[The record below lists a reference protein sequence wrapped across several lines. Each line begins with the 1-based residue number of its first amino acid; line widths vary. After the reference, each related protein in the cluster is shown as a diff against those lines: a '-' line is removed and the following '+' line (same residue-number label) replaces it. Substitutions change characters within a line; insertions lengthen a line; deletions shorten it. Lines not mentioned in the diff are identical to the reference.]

1 VSTRG
6 VEKSNWRNLIA
17 ACAAISVFGFTFGMT
32 YPLLSLILESRG
44 VPEGMIGINAAMTPI
59 GILLFS
65 PVIPIAARKFGAKS
79 TAIVAA
85 LLTVLV
91 IPCYKIFPSLEAWF
105 VLRLVHGM
113 LVSTLFVLSESWIV
127 KFADGKQRGRI
138 VAIYASVL
146 SASFATG
153 PAVIGRM
160 GIEGWSPFII
170 GTCVLLV
177 GTLPLFLVIDK
188 PGELSGEPGSSSF
201 FAIAPRAPMLLAS
214 VATFAMF
221 DAATL
226 SLMAVYAVRTGLDI
240 ATAAYTLTALIA
252 GNIFLQYPIG
262 WLADRMAKRAVL
274 TGCAFVTLVLLLLVP
289 HVMGTIWMWPVLVI
303 AGSTG
308 YGMYTVALAAL
319 GDRFDGDELIA
330 GMAAFSVMWGSGALI
345 GATIAG
351 WAMVGFGPHGLPY
364 MLVVIYSIY
373 LVAMAARFSA
383 KN

>member
-1 VSTRG
+1 
-6 VEKSNWRNLIA
+6 
-17 ACAAISVFGFTFGMT
+17 
-32 YPLLSLILESRG
+32 
-44 VPEGMIGINAAMTPI
+44 
-59 GILLFS
+59 
-65 PVIPIAARKFGAKS
+65 
-79 TAIVAA
+79 
-85 LLTVLV
+85 
-91 IPCYKIFPSLEAWF
+91 
-105 VLRLVHGM
+105 
-113 LVSTLFVLSESWIV
+113 V
-127 KFADGKQRGRI
+127 KFADGKRRGRI

-146 SASFATG
+146 SASFAAG
-153 PAVIGRM
+153 PAVIAWI
-160 GIEGWSPFII
+160 GIEGWGPFII

-351 WAMVGFGPHGLPY
+351 WAMAGFGPHGLPY

>member
-1 VSTRG
+1 MKTHG
-6 VEKSNWRNLIA
+6 GEKSNWRNLIA
-17 ACAAISVFGFTFGMT
+17 ACSAISVFGITFGMT
-32 YPLLSLILESRG
+32 LPLLSLILESRG
-44 VPEGMIGINAAMTPI
+44 VAEGMIGVNAAMSPI
-59 GILLFS
+59 GVLLFS
-65 PVIPIAARKFGAKS
+65 PVIPVAAQKFGAKP

-85 LLTVLV
+85 LLTALV

-113 LVSTLFVLSESWIV
+113 LISTLFVLSESWIV
-127 KFADGKQRGRI
+127 KFANGKHRGRI

-153 PAVIGRM
+153 PAVVGWI
-160 GIEGWSPFII
+160 GIEGWWPFII
-170 GTCVLLV
+170 GTCVLLL

-188 PGELSGEPGSSSF
+188 PGEMSEEPGSSSF

-214 VATFAMF
+214 VATFAVF

-226 SLMAVYAVRTGLDI
+226 SLMAVYAVRTGLDL

-262 WLADRMAKRAVL
+262 WLADRVAKRAVL
-274 TGCAFVTLVLLLLVP
+274 AGCAFLTLLLLLLVP
-289 HVMGTIWMWPVLVI
+289 HVMGGIWMWPVLI
-303 AGSTG
+303 LAGSTG

-330 GMAAFSVMWGSGALI
+330 GMAAFSVMWGTGALA

-351 WAMVGFGPHGLPY
+351 WAMSGFGPHGLPY
-364 MLVVIYSIY
+364 MLAAIYAAY
-373 LVAMAARFSA
+373 LIAMAVRSSTR
-383 KN
+383 N